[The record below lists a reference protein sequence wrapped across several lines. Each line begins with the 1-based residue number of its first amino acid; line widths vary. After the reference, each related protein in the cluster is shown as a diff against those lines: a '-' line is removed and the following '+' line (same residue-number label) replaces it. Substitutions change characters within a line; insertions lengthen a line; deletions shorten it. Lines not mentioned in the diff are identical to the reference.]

1 VYLPHATVATNPD
14 RMILNAS
21 QSSAGRTGDTMSPR
35 VRPLA
40 RRACCG
46 NFARLAG
53 SGRTMFTTS
62 RPRFEIAIGSPVR
75 ATSSMIARQR
85 ALNRDAGIDFI

>member
-1 VYLPHATVATNPD
+1 MYVPHPTVATNPD
-14 RMILNAS
+14 RMILSAS
-21 QSSAGRTGDTMSPR
+21 EASVGRTGDTMSPR
-35 VRPLA
+35 VRPFA

-46 NFARLAG
+46 NFALLAG

-62 RPRFEIAIGSPVR
+62 RPRFEMATGSPVR